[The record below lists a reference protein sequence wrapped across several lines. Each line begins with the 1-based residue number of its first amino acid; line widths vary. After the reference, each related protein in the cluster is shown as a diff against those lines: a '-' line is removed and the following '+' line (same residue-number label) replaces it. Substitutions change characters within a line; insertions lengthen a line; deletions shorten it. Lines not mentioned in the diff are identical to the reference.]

1 MMETETPEIGPYFA
15 KVGPEIGPN
24 ADQLTALTRGRGPRR
39 GNLEDLLKYWRPI
52 MKKPGGFRRC
62 VVILMDKPQFGG
74 KPQRICAWLHHELT
88 GKWPNE
94 GNHHG
99 RGGKGKRKRRG
110 KLTRRVRS
118 AARKAKSVDLS
129 QPDYSGSSLRY
140 AVSESRAYGGILV
153 QPIAG
158 RQNVVDMKAAIFRQY
173 LDTPIAVEHDEFSIK
188 RVGVFGSNSRF
199 GQAAQAVG
207 STALP
212 GNISPVRSPIRSS
225 IYRTLTPGG
234 GSGRGRR
241 LAGAGRRLLGRSGRG
256 ARNRFRCP
264 PGFENGG
271 TFTDRRF
278 STCGAQVLGIPNFGP
293 GSLIG
298 GTGRALA
305 RLARNAELISS
316 IGDLRSQ
323 RNPGV
328 FIRAAQIPTTP
339 KKVNVTARAAGVNTV
354 LNAIDDDRWSIRVSK
369 RDGVILE
376 PVAGLSFFANQ
387 TGDFDDVVDG
397 SLIIKNPDASFDSP
411 EIVEAVQ
418 SINAGFRDVYIA
430 IPEVGVVRFG
440 REGGE
445 LTPAERSSLTRAL
458 PTRISR
464 DADLPDPTAGL
475 RGFADDSGG
484 KFVVEFG
491 NLNQQGRFNVE
502 NADNALV
509 EVQGPGGDTRR
520 VPQWVYETFL
530 SRSAPRRAK
539 DDPIYELVP
548 EGKSVNPFFITAK
561 AVQPDTLYKEYQADI
576 AFKVDAYKDQAYL
589 GGVNFKRVR
598 PGGVPLRRALGGFA
612 SALAFFDPSISR
624 YRCPPGFTGGGQLTN
639 LRGTTCGRSLDTS
652 TMLSLGNL
660 QDARG
665 KFARNRSGARRLGGV
680 VIDDS
685 DIEEGSFRQS
695 VFETQAALDQVIE
708 DFDKLSERLPPVDQ
722 LDRMSLVNM
731 PPLTDDVRE
740 ALDNIGTDLL
750 AALQRI
756 EFSGS
761 DELDEPSWEALASR
775 LQDVA
780 TIEAQRQAYID
791 FYGMH
796 FIRESANIEY
806 EINDVAG
813 RLVGIANNQR
823 VATTVDEV
831 TEEGVTALSVGER
844 AEERIEAL
852 IDLNDQD
859 GLWDVASMV
868 DYVDLLNQLPMPET
882 DEEDRRLGVT
892 QQRFR
897 DAMVNQV
904 SKYAAQVDEDP
915 DSLSLEEYS
924 YLSYALGRVSEIEGY
939 GPDRRMLSIAY
950 DTIYDL
956 TTDRRRREL
965 GQLDRPSSERSEEAL
980 IYLISSTSE
989 NEYLD
994 NVEDYAARMVDRFY
1008 AQLNASEG
1016 DAYDLFT
1023 KNVVM
1028 EKELERM
1035 LVRSV
1040 KDIHNVNM
1048 HESVVNAM
1056 VRDMFR
1062 RADAAGLTY
1071 SAEDKAVTERVLKDT
1086 ISHMQRGFDLQRV
1099 SSNISRAGE
1108 NLDRLYSQFLDNDRD
1123 IERLAGSISD
1133 REYQS
1138 AMTSLQSFIDNLYG
1152 VDGAEQNLAA
1162 LIAFKTDL
1170 REARAKTIGDVAGK
1184 ISYVVNDPD
1193 LLPGPNDVPVWQVAI
1208 RERKKAST
1216 QAILTFGL
1224 SGLTPEEYD
1233 VSLPGETPYDTLN
1246 RLQSEGKLGE
1256 WALKLLNASDVKD
1269 AKDRSKRTIVATYAA
1284 RTEDDKPVR
1293 VEIDNV
1299 SNADSVFISSYDEL
1313 VLSSDLYVTVF
1324 DEDGNELLREKISP
1338 TMSNVTRTLAFS
1350 STGSYSVTHDYVVVN
1365 NRDNPEFSFSVLLPD
1380 RSLLRLDNRKRGI
1393 SDVLNARYLGM
1404 AFAAGFK
1411 ENHNLEVGWDG
1422 KYVWP
1427 KKGVRSNTEYKIKNL
1442 NLAFRDLVK
1451 NYDGA
1456 KDAIDKGQSLS
1467 RYQITALLVFNGDD
1481 SKRDRV
1487 ASLLNQNLQLGDE
1500 KFKDWAQYPEFVQA
1514 LQAETGSKH
1523 EGHVVKLFKDSYLSF
1538 NNAEALAL
1546 MDEINDF
1553 IPAGSGSRITSVDEI
1568 NKLGSYADRSN
1579 LNLGDFTLGSG
1590 VIDLSSAD
1598 INEIGC

>member
-1 MMETETPEIGPYFA
+1 METETPEIGPYFS

-94 GNHHG
+94 GKG
-99 RGGKGKRKRRG
+99 KRGAGKGNRKRRG

-173 LDTPIAVEHDEFSIK
+173 LDTPIAVEHDEFSVK

-207 STALP
+207 SSTLP
-212 GNISPVRSPIRSS
+212 GNVSVVRSPVRSG
-225 IYRTLTPGG
+225 IYRALTPGG

-278 STCGAQVLGIPNFGP
+278 STCGAQILGIPTFGP

-328 FIRAAQIPTTP
+328 IIRNAQIPSTP
-339 KKVNVTARAAGVNTV
+339 KKVNVTARASGVNTI
-354 LNAIDDDRWSIRVSK
+354 LNAIGDTRWNVRVAK
-369 RDGVILE
+369 RDGVVLE

-397 SLIIKNPDASFDSP
+397 SLVVRNADASFDTT
-411 EIVEAVQ
+411 EIIEAAQ
-418 SINAGFRDVYIA
+418 SLNAGFKDVYFA

-445 LTPAERSSLTRAL
+445 LTPAERTSLTRTL

-464 DADLPDPTAGL
+464 DADIDPTAGL

-491 NLNQQGRFNVE
+491 NLNEQGRFNVE
-502 NADNALV
+502 QSDNQLLK
-509 EVQGPGGDTRR
+509 VQGPGGMVRQ

-539 DDPIYELVP
+539 DDPIFELVP

-639 LRGTTCGRSLDTS
+639 MRGTTCGRSLNTS

-665 KFARNRSGARRLGGV
+665 KFARNRPGSGRLAGV
-680 VIDDS
+680 VVD

-695 VFETQAALDQVIE
+695 VFETQAAFDEVM
-708 DFDKLSERLPPVDQ
+708 DNFDKLSERLPPVDQ
-722 LDRMSLVNM
+722 LDRLTPVNA
-731 PPLTDDVRE
+731 PQLTDDVRA
-740 ALDNIGTDLL
+740 ALDNIGPDLL
-750 AALQRI
+750 AALNQLK
-756 EFSGS
+756 FVDGS
-761 DELDEPSWEALASR
+761 EELDEPSWEALASR

-780 TIEAQRQAYID
+780 TIEAQRQAYLD
-791 FYGMH
+791 FYG
-796 FIRESANIEY
+796 IRLRDARAEGRIEVIA
-806 EINDVAG
+806 E
-813 RLVGIANNQR
+813 RLVDIANNQR

-831 TEEGVTALSVGER
+831 TEEGVTALSAGER

-859 GLWDVASMV
+859 GLWDVASMA
-868 DYVDLLNQLPMPET
+868 DYGELLDQLPMPET
-882 DEEDRRLGVT
+882 DAEERRLGLLEP
-892 QQRFR
+892 RFR
-897 DAMVNQV
+897 EAMLEQV
-904 SKYAAQVDEDP
+904 SKYKDKVDNDP

-924 YLSYALGRVSEIEGY
+924 YLSYALSRIAEAEDFGPERSRLNRVADDVY
-939 GPDRRMLSIAY
+939 DVTVQRRM
-950 DTIYDL
+950 
-956 TTDRRRREL
+956 REL
-965 GQLDRPSSERSEEAL
+965 GQLDRPSDERSEEAL
-980 IYLISSTSE
+980 VYSIGASGWGSE
-989 NEYLD
+989 ERIEHIEN
-994 NVEDYAARMVDRFY
+994 YAARMMTRVY
-1008 AQLNASEG
+1008 TQLETSEG
-1016 DAYDLFT
+1016 GAYDAFA
-1023 KNVVM
+1023 KNVAM
-1028 EKELERM
+1028 ESRLESELSRITED
-1035 LVRSV
+1035 LS
-1040 KDIHNVNM
+1040 KNYLL
-1048 HESVVNAM
+1048 HEDYMTRLIDNLLAV
-1056 VRDMFR
+1056 
-1062 RADAAGLTY
+1062 ADSEGL
-1071 SAEDKAVTERVLKDT
+1071 SLSEEDKALIGTVIRETR
-1086 ISHMQRGFDLQRV
+1086 IHMQATFNLQR
-1099 SSNISRAGE
+1099 ISQDAE
-1108 NLDRLYSQFLDNDRD
+1108 FEAAHLDRLYMDFLNNDRD
-1123 IERLAGSISD
+1123 LERVASN
-1133 REYQS
+1133 
-1138 AMTSLQSFIDNLYG
+1138 MTLRQYEDSLVALQGVIDSLYG

-1162 LIAFKTDL
+1162 LIAFKADL
-1170 REARAKTIGDVAGK
+1170 VGGRSRATANVAGK
-1184 ISYVVNDPD
+1184 ITFVTDDPD
-1193 LLPGPNDVPVWQVAI
+1193 LLPGPDGVPVWQAAR
-1208 RERKKAST
+1208 RERRKAST

-1224 SGLTPEEYD
+1224 SGLNQDEYD
-1233 VSLPGETPYDTLN
+1233 VVRPGETPHDTLY
-1246 RLQSEGKLGE
+1246 RLASEAKIEE

-1269 AKDRSKRTIVATYAA
+1269 AKDRSKRTIVAAYDA
-1284 RTEDDKPVR
+1284 RTDDDRPVR

-1324 DEDGNELLREKISP
+1324 DEDGNELLREKVSP
-1338 TMSNVTRTLAFS
+1338 AMSNVTRTLAFS
-1350 STGSYSVTHDYVVVN
+1350 PTGVHSVTHDYVVVN
-1365 NRDNPEFSFSVLLPD
+1365 NRDRPQRYFSVYLPD
-1380 RSLLRLDNRKRGI
+1380 GSTLQLDNRRRGI
-1393 SDVLNARYLGM
+1393 SDVLNARYLAM

-1411 ENHNLEVGWDG
+1411 ENHKLDVGWDG

-1427 KKGVRSNTEYKIKNL
+1427 KKGVRSVEEYKIRNI
-1442 NLAFRDLVK
+1442 NSAFRDLLT

-1456 KDAIDKGQSLS
+1456 QVAIARGQRLS
-1467 RYQITALLVFNGDD
+1467 RYQITALLIFDGDRN
-1481 SKRDRV
+1481 KRDRI
-1487 ASLLNQNLQLGDE
+1487 ASLLNYNDGLGE
-1500 KFKDWAQYPEFVQA
+1500 SEVKDWMQYPEFIQA
-1514 LQAETGSKH
+1514 LSAEKGSPH
-1523 EGHVVKLFKDSYLSF
+1523 EGHVARLFGGG
-1538 NNAEALAL
+1538 NITVTPPMAAALVN
-1546 MDEINDF
+1546 EVNSF
-1553 IPAGSGSRITSVDEI
+1553 IPEGSGSRIKSTDDVKDLTGYVDVDNI
-1568 NKLGSYADRSN
+1568 PNMGSYDMV
-1579 LNLGDFTLGSG
+1579 SG
-1590 VIDLSSAD
+1590 VMDLSSAD

>member
-1 MMETETPEIGPYFA
+1 MEIETPEIGPYFA

-74 KPQRICAWLHHELT
+74 RPQRICAWLHHELT

-118 AARKAKSVDLS
+118 AVRKAKSVDLS
-129 QPDYSGSSLRY
+129 RPEYSGSSLRY

-173 LDTPIAVEHDEFSIK
+173 LDTPVAVENDELSVK
-188 RVGVFGSNSRF
+188 RVGIFGSNSRF

-212 GNISPVRSPIRSS
+212 GNISPVRSPRSALRS
-225 IYRTLTPGG
+225 GIYRTLTPGG

-278 STCGAQVLGIPNFGP
+278 STCGAQILGIPNFGP
-293 GSLIG
+293 GSLLG

-323 RNPGV
+323 KNPGV
-328 FIRAAQIPTTP
+328 FIRAAQIPSTP
-339 KKVNVTARAAGVNTV
+339 KKVNVTARASGVNTI
-354 LNAIDDDRWSIRVSK
+354 LNAIGDTRWNIRVSK

-397 SLIIKNPDASFDSP
+397 SLVVRNTDASFDTP
-411 EIVEAVQ
+411 EVIEAVQ
-418 SINAGFRDVYIA
+418 SLNAGFRDVYFA

-445 LTPAERSSLTRAL
+445 LSPADRSSLTRAL

-491 NLNQQGRFNVE
+491 NLNEQGRLTVE
-502 NADNALV
+502 KPDNTLV
-509 EVQGPGGDTRR
+509 KVQGPGGKVLQ

-539 DDPIYELVP
+539 DAPIFELVP

-639 LRGTTCGRSLDTS
+639 MRGTTCGRSLNTS

-665 KFARNRSGARRLGGV
+665 TFARNRPGSGRLAGV
-680 VIDDS
+680 VVD

-695 VFETQAALDQVIE
+695 VFKTQAALDEVME

-722 LDRMSLVNM
+722 LDRLTPVSA
-731 PPLTDDVRE
+731 PQLTDDVRA

-750 AALQRI
+750 AALNQLK
-756 EFSGS
+756 FVDGS
-761 DELDEPSWEALASR
+761 EELDEPSWEALASR
-775 LQDVA
+775 LQDIA
-780 TIEAQRQAYID
+780 TIEAQRQAYLD
-791 FYGMH
+791 FYG
-796 FIRESANIEY
+796 IRLRDARAESRIESIA
-806 EINDVAG
+806 E
-813 RLVGIANNQR
+813 RLVDIANNQR

-831 TEEGVTALSVGER
+831 TEEGVTALSAGER

-868 DYVDLLNQLPMPET
+868 DYADLLDQLPMPET
-882 DEEDRRLGVT
+882 DEEDRRLGFT
-892 QQRFR
+892 QAQFR

-904 SKYAAQVDEDP
+904 SKYVAKVDEDP

-924 YLSYALGRVSEIEGY
+924 YLSYALGRIAETEGY
-939 GPDRRMLSIAY
+939 GPDRRTLSMAY
-950 DTIYDL
+950 DNIYDL
-956 TTDRRRREL
+956 TADRRRREL

-980 IYLISSTSE
+980 IYLITSTSE

-994 NVEDYAARMVDRFY
+994 NVDDYAARMVDRVY

-1028 EKELERM
+1028 EKELERV
-1035 LVRSV
+1035 LRHFVF
-1040 KDIHNVNM
+1040 NVDNVSM
-1048 HESVVNAM
+1048 YESVADVRI
-1056 VRDMFR
+1056 RDMFR

-1086 ISHMQRGFDLQRV
+1086 ISHMKRGFELQRV
-1099 SSNISRAGE
+1099 SSNMSRAGE
-1108 NLDRLYSQFLDNDRD
+1108 DLDRLYSQFLDNDRD
-1123 IERLAGSISD
+1123 IERLARSISD
-1133 REYQS
+1133 REFVV
-1138 AMTSLQSFIDNLYG
+1138 AMASLQMSIDNLYG

-1162 LIAFKTDL
+1162 LIAFKTEFRD
-1170 REARAKTIGDVAGK
+1170 ARAKSIGDVAGK
-1184 ISYVVNDPD
+1184 INYVVNDPD

-1216 QAILTFGL
+1216 QGILTFGL

-1233 VSLPGETPYDTLN
+1233 VSLPGETPHDTLN

-1256 WALKLLNASDVKD
+1256 WAMKLLNASDTKD
-1269 AKDRSKRTIVATYAA
+1269 ARDRSKRTIVAAYDA
-1284 RTEDDKPVR
+1284 RTDDDRPVR

-1299 SNADSVFISSYDEL
+1299 SNVDSVYIGTYGEL
-1313 VLSSDLYVTVF
+1313 GLVSDFYVTVF
-1324 DEDGNELLREKISP
+1324 DEDGNELTRQKVSP
-1338 TMSNVTRTLAFS
+1338 TGNVVRTLAFS
-1350 STGSYSVTHDYVVVN
+1350 SDGGYSVQHDYVVVN
-1365 NRDNPEFSFSVLLPD
+1365 SRDNPEFPFSVPLPD
-1380 RSLLRLDNRKRGI
+1380 GSILKLDNRKRGI
-1393 SDVLNARYLGM
+1393 SDMLNARYLGM

-1411 ENHNLEVGWDG
+1411 ENHKLDVGWDG

-1427 KKGVRSNTEYKIKNL
+1427 KKGVRSTSEYKIKNL

-1500 KFKDWAQYPEFVQA
+1500 KFKDWAQHPEFIQA
-1514 LQAETGSKH
+1514 LRPETGSKH
-1523 EGHVVKLFKDSYLSF
+1523 EGHVVKLFKDSYISF

-1546 MDEINDF
+1546 MDEVNDF

-1568 NKLGSYADRSN
+1568 NNLGSYADRSN
-1579 LNLGDFTLGSG
+1579 QNLGEFALGEG

>member
-1 MMETETPEIGPYFA
+1 MMETETPEIGPYFS

-94 GNHHG
+94 GKG
-99 RGGKGKRKRRG
+99 KRGAGKGNRKRRG

-129 QPDYSGSSLRY
+129 QPEYSGSSLRY

-173 LDTPIAVEHDEFSIK
+173 LDTPIAVEHDEFSVK
-188 RVGVFGSNSRF
+188 RVGLFGSNSRF
-199 GQAAQAVG
+199 GQVAQAVG
-207 STALP
+207 SSALP
-212 GNISPVRSPIRSS
+212 GNVSVVRSPVRSG
-225 IYRTLTPGG
+225 IYRALTPGG

-278 STCGAQVLGIPNFGP
+278 STCGAQVLGIPGVGP

-418 SINAGFRDVYIA
+418 SINAGFRDVYFA

-445 LTPAERSSLTRAL
+445 LSPADRASLSRTL

-491 NLNQQGRFNVE
+491 NLNEQGRFNVE
-502 NADNALV
+502 QADNKLV
-509 EVQGPGGDTRR
+509 KVQGPGGTVRQ

-539 DDPIYELVP
+539 DDPIFELVP

-576 AFKVDAYKDQAYL
+576 AFKIDAYKDQAYL

-639 LRGTTCGRSLDTS
+639 MRGTTCGRSLRSS

-665 KFARNRSGARRLGGV
+665 KFARNRPGSGRLAGV
-680 VIDDS
+680 IVD
-685 DIEEGSFRQS
+685 DIEEGSFRQG
-695 VFETQAALDQVIE
+695 VFETQAAFDEVIA

-722 LDRMSLVNM
+722 LDRLTPVNM
-731 PPLTDDVRE
+731 PPLTDDVRA
-740 ALDNIGTDLL
+740 ALDNIGNDLS
-750 AALQRI
+750 AALRRVQ
-756 EFSGS
+756 FSGA

-775 LQDVA
+775 LQDIA
-780 TIEAQRQAYID
+780 TVEAQRQAYLD
-791 FYGMH
+791 FYG
-796 FIRESANIEY
+796 IRSPGLESAARLDSDIDEF
-806 EINDVAG
+806 AG
-813 RLVGIANNQR
+813 RLVGIAENRR

-831 TEEGVTALSVGER
+831 AEEGVTALSVGER

-868 DYVDLLNQLPMPET
+868 DYADLLDQLPMPET
-882 DEEDRRLGVT
+882 DEEDRRLGLT
-892 QQRFR
+892 QEQFR

-904 SKYAAQVDEDP
+904 SKYVAKVGEDP

-924 YLSYALGRVSEIEGY
+924 YLSYALGRIAETEGY
-939 GPDRRMLSIAY
+939 GPDRRMLSMAY
-950 DTIYDL
+950 DTIYNL
-956 TTDRRRREL
+956 TADRRRREL

-980 IYLISSTSE
+980 IYLILSTSE

-994 NVEDYAARMVDRFY
+994 NVEDYAARMVDRVY

-1035 LVRSV
+1035 LGRSV
-1040 KDIHNVNM
+1040 KDIHNVSM
-1048 HESVVNAM
+1048 YESVADAM
-1056 VRDMFR
+1056 INDMFR

-1086 ISHMQRGFDLQRV
+1086 ISHMKRGFELQRV
-1099 SSNISRAGE
+1099 SSNMSRAGE
-1108 NLDRLYSQFLDNDRD
+1108 DLDRLYSQFLDNDRD
-1123 IERLAGSISD
+1123 IERLVRSISD
-1133 REYQS
+1133 REFVV
-1138 AMTSLQSFIDNLYG
+1138 AMASLQMSIDNLYG

-1162 LIAFKTDL
+1162 LIAFKTEFRD
-1170 REARAKTIGDVAGK
+1170 ARAKTIGDVAGK
-1184 ISYVVNDPD
+1184 INYVVNDPD

-1216 QAILTFGL
+1216 QGILTLGL

-1233 VSLPGETPYDTLN
+1233 VSLPGETPYDTLY

-1256 WALKLLNASDVKD
+1256 WALKLLNASDPKD
-1269 AKDRSKRTIVATYAA
+1269 AKDRSKRTIVAAYDA
-1284 RTEDDKPVR
+1284 RTDDDRPVM

-1299 SNADSVFISSYDEL
+1299 SNADSVYISTFDEL
-1313 VLSSDLYVTVF
+1313 GLVSDLYVTVF
-1324 DEDGNELLREKISP
+1324 DEDGNELTRQKVSP
-1338 TMSNVTRTLAFS
+1338 TGNVVRTLAFS
-1350 STGSYSVTHDYVVVN
+1350 SDGSYSVQHDYVVVN
-1365 NRDNPEFSFSVLLPD
+1365 SRDDPEFPFSVPLPD
-1380 RSLLRLDNRKRGI
+1380 GSILKLDNRKRGI
-1393 SDVLNARYLGM
+1393 SDLLNARYLGM

-1411 ENHNLEVGWDG
+1411 ENHNLDVGWDG

-1467 RYQITALLVFNGDD
+1467 RYQITALLVFDGDD

-1487 ASLLNQNLQLGDE
+1487 ASLLNQNLQLGDD

-1514 LQAETGSKH
+1514 LRAKTGSKH

-1546 MDEINDF
+1546 MDEVNDF
-1553 IPAGSGSRITSVDEI
+1553 IPAGSVSRITSVDEI
-1568 NKLGSYADRSN
+1568 NALGSYADRSN
-1579 LNLGDFTLGSG
+1579 QKLGDFTIDEG